1 MSTTLGKKIREVRD
15 SEGLTR
21 EEFAS
26 LTGIPAG
33 TQKHYEMGRRE
44 SIGSEILMKITQH
57 PRFEKYALWLM
68 TGKTSEAAGQISP
81 ILSPDGQGGISNRQN
96 GQKVG

>member
-15 SEGLTR
+15 SEGLSR
-21 EEFAS
+21 EEFAA

-57 PRFEKYALWLM
+57 PRFQKYALWLM
-68 TGKTSEAAGQISP
+68 TDTTSEAAGQVSP
-81 ILSPDGQGGISNRQN
+81 ALSPDGQKSISNDLKD
-96 GQKVG
+96 QKAG